1 MPELRV
7 PDLNHVIIVGN
18 LTNDP
23 LYSETQ
29 SGIPVVNF
37 YIASNKRFKDR
48 NGQVKE
54 DVCFVGV
61 VAWDNL
67 AVSCRDNLSK
77 GSTILVTGELQ
88 SRKLHSDNGYRNIV
102 EIKARKIQ
110 FLDYLNKSSIS
121 DAYISSEL
129 SDSDYDENSYY

>member
-37 YIASNKRFKDR
+37 YMASNKRFKDR

-110 FLDYLNKSSIS
+110 FLDYLNKNNSA
-121 DAYISSEL
+121 DNYISSEL
-129 SDSDYDENSYY
+129 NDADYDENAYY